1 MIGLLTEW
9 SIGSINTLL
18 VRQPPSRRPAP
29 AVSSRRISRINALFP
44 RSHRVSSGHQ
54 TLVNRRFDTSLAA
67 VALRNWG
74 NSGTSA
80 RFFRRVPRSRQQRP
94 CPRFDVAAAARV
106 VDSL

>member
-1 MIGLLTEW
+1 VGT
-9 SIGSINTLL
+9 TLSG
-18 VRQPPSRRPAP
+18 RSAYKPNQRP
-29 AVSSRRISRINALFP
+29 FP

-54 TLVNRRFDTSLAA
+54 TVVNWRFDTSLAA

-80 RFFRRVPRSRQQRP
+80 QFVRRFPRSKRQRP

-106 VDSL
+106 ADSF